1 MMWPLLP
8 DSRGGVAACAAE
20 HIGTLGYIQ
29 FQTRPLRGAAPVAV
43 RAGEITLCRP
53 RVIPLRMSAQL
64 VSHAA
69 ARRLLAATET
79 FDRPVDSFLQM
90 RWETSQDIFVAVPS
104 CVSDIA
110 RALGGSTISVRRPLS
125 AKIPREFKRAVYR
138 ARISRLSK
146 KARQ

>member
-1 MMWPLLP
+1 
-8 DSRGGVAACAAE
+8 
-20 HIGTLGYIQ
+20 
-29 FQTRPLRGAAPVAV
+29 
-43 RAGEITLCRP
+43 
-53 RVIPLRMSAQL
+53 MSAQL